1 MSKLLLLLLCL
12 HVMFF
17 ASSQSSPPKREL
29 RGAWIATFA
38 NIDWPNRSQTPQ
50 QQRDA
55 FVTIMNHHAQ
65 TGINAVY
72 VQMRSQ
78 CDALYPSAIEPWSAD
93 LTGTQGR
100 APSPLWD
107 PMQFAIEECRKRGI
121 EFHAWLNPYRAVSL
135 STNLPGFSP
144 NHIAKLH
151 PEWTLTVGTA
161 IILNPGLPEVRDYI
175 TSVVVDIL
183 QRYDVDGIHFDDY
196 FYPAGTINDDASFN
210 ADPRGFTSKADWRR
224 DNVNLLIKRVYD
236 TVKSIKP
243 WVKFGVSPTGIYR
256 NSTNPDIGTN
266 TSGLEHYTVLFADSK
281 KWLQQGWV
289 DYIAPQVYWYIG
301 QPGANYGVIVPWWNN
316 NANGRHI
323 YVGMAGYKV
332 NDPAQGANWANPSQ
346 IPNEVRMNRSYP
358 NVYGQIIYNTSSLRS
373 TTKLGFRDSLR
384 LFFYQ
389 KPALLPTMPW
399 RDNVAPLPPTAVHAV
414 RYADDSVVI
423 NWTRPPAASNELDK
437 AKRFVVYRSTDPAV
451 NIEDANNILTI
462 TVNDT
467 TAFNDQSVAPNT
479 TYYYKVTA
487 IDRFHN
493 ESIVSNVVSNV
504 PPTINCPGTQ
514 TLTLSANCSSVLPDY
529 RSLASTTNASSVLQS
544 PAAGTT
550 ISGTG
555 TMMITL
561 TAVSVAGETTS
572 CSFMLNKEDKTSPVI
587 TTTGSG
593 LPGQGSTA
601 EVTAAAGQ
609 CTFTSGTQFDLSATD
624 LCSPPLQYS
633 YILTR
638 NGIASAPVI
647 AGSLSGVVF
656 QKGTTQVAWTIADA
670 AGNKTSYSF
679 FVHVSD
685 NEAPVISQVSADPA
699 MLLVPNHKMRNVT
712 IGYVAMD
719 NCGPVSTSLSVSC
732 NESQPGSGDWE
743 IIDNHHL
750 KLRAERNGTG
760 MGRIYTITI
769 TATDAEGNVH
779 TQNLTVMV
787 PHDHSNITWAK
798 PVTDRLEEAV
808 ILSINATP
816 NPSREKFV
824 LHLQSS
830 SAQTVSLRIVDNAGR
845 VIETRMGIPANSEI
859 ELGGKY
865 RPGLYFV
872 EVSQGQTRQT
882 LKLLKR

>member
-1 MSKLLLLLLCL
+1 MSKPLLLLLCL
-12 HVMFF
+12 HVMLL

-38 NIDWPNRSQTPQ
+38 NIDWPNRTQTPQ

-135 STNLPGFSP
+135 STNLPGFAP

-196 FYPAGTINDDASFN
+196 FYPAGTINDDATFN

-224 DNVNLLIKRVYD
+224 DNVNILIRRVYD
-236 TVKSIKP
+236 SVKSIKP

-256 NSTNPDIGTN
+256 NSTNPDIGTA
-266 TSGLEHYTVLFADSK
+266 TSGLEHYTTLYADSK

-399 RDNVAPLPPTAVHAV
+399 RDNVAPLPPTAVHAL
-414 RYADDSVVI
+414 RYADDSVVL

-451 NIEDANNILTI
+451 NIEDANNIITI

-514 TLTLSANCSSVLPDY
+514 TLALTANCSGVLPDY
-529 RSLASTTNASSVLQS
+529 RSLAATTNASSVLQS
-544 PAAGTT
+544 PVAGTT
-550 ISGTG
+550 VNGNGS
-555 TMMITL
+555 MMITL
-561 TAVSVAGETTS
+561 TAVSVAGETAS
-572 CSFMLNKEDKTSPVI
+572 CSFMLNKEDKTPPVI
-587 TTTGSG
+587 T
-593 LPGQGSTA
+593 
-601 EVTAAAGQ
+601 
-609 CTFTSGTQFDLSATD
+609 
-624 LCSPPLQYS
+624 
-633 YILTR
+633 
-638 NGIASAPVI
+638 
-647 AGSLSGVVF
+647 
-656 QKGTTQVAWTIADA
+656 
-670 AGNKTSYSF
+670 
-679 FVHVSD
+679 
-685 NEAPVISQVSADPA
+685 QVSADPA

-719 NCGPVSTSLSVSC
+719 NCGPVSTTLSVSC
-732 NESQPGSGDWE
+732 NESQAGSGDWE
-743 IIDNHHL
+743 ILDNHHL

-760 MGRIYTITI
+760 MGRVYTITI
-769 TATDAEGNVH
+769 TATDGEGNVH
-779 TQNLTVMV
+779 TQNVTVMV

-798 PVTDRLEEAV
+798 PVTDRLEETM
-808 ILSINATP
+808 ILGVSATP

-824 LHLQSS
+824 LHLQSTS
-830 SAQTVSLRIVDNAGR
+830 TQTVSLRIVDNAGR
-845 VIETRMGIPANSEI
+845 IIEIRMGIPANSVI

-872 EVSQGQTRQT
+872 EVCQGQNRQT